1 MVPEVEMAE
10 ENGEKVDAKQEIER
24 LREENEELKLLIE
37 ENRNKNKFK
46 KPSFQNKNDEEPNL
60 SQRTPNKSQADEWR
74 DAENEDFPSDE

>member
-1 MVPEVEMAE
+1 
-10 ENGEKVDAKQEIER
+10 
-24 LREENEELKLLIE
+24 LIE